1 MPFRVII
8 TFLTQQEQHMN
19 EMTTEQRAYFIR
31 RMDEITAEKLQ
42 AKAVELFGASGRPQQ
57 PTWGMVFEGIRSGE
71 IVLKEDKV
79 DYTGPYLNPSDVVWP
94 AMEAKTAELAAYKEQ
109 LATERK
115 RAMDAVMLGNEAQAQ
130 LAAYAKA

>member
-1 MPFRVII
+1 
-8 TFLTQQEQHMN
+8 MN

-79 DYTGPYLNPSDVVWP
+79 DYTGPYLNPRDVVWP